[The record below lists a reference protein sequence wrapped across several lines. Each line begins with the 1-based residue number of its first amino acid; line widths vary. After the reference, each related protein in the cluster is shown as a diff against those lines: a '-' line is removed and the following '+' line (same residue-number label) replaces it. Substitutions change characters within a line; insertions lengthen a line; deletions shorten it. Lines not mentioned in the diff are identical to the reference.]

1 MIIVNTL
8 TTEVITVNTFTIE
21 VITVNTLTNE
31 DHSTVEGVI
40 TVNTLTKGSQYYG
53 GDHSQ
58 YID

>member
-1 MIIVNTL
+1 M
-8 TTEVITVNTFTIE
+8 E